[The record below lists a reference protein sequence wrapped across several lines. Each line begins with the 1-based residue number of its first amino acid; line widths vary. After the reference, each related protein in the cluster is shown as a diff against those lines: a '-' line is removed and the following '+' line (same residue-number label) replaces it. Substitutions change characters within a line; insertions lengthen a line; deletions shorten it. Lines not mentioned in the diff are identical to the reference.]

1 MEIRP
6 YRPADEAEVIELWR
20 QCDLLVPWNDPNAD
34 IARKAGY
41 QPDLFLVVEE
51 EGRVAAVVMAGYEG
65 RRGWIN
71 YLGVLPEC
79 QGRGVG
85 RRIME
90 EAERRLRALGCPK
103 INVQIRDENRD
114 VVAFYEHLGYATEAL
129 VSMGKRITRRPPS

>member
-6 YRPADEAEVIELWR
+6 YRPSDEAGVIELWR
-20 QCDLLVPWNDPNAD
+20 QCDLLVPWNDPNED
-34 IARKAGY
+34 IARKAAC
-41 QPDLFLVVEE
+41 QPDLFLVGEV
-51 EGRVAAVVMAGYEG
+51 EGRIAAVVMAGYEG

-71 YLGVLPEC
+71 YLGVHPEF
-79 QGRGVG
+79 QGRGYG

-90 EAERRLRALGCPK
+90 EAEARLRALGCPK
-103 INVQIRDENRD
+103 INVQIREKNRA